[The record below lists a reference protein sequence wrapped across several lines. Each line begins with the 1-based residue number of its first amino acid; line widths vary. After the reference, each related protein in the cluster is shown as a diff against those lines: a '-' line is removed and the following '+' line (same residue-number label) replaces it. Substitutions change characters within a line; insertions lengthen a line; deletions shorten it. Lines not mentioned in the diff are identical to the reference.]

1 MKTLRL
7 TMLWSAILLLFIAI
21 TIGQAQEQP
30 VFRIGILDAER
41 GAISNGARLAVS
53 QINDAGG
60 VEGADGTVFR
70 LELIVQS
77 TDEADSLAT
86 AVDAID
92 RASVVA
98 VIGPETTE
106 QVLSNLPLLQSLQVP
121 ILTPAIGDTVVASDS
136 TGVIFRTRGA
146 ERLQGFALAEYLVT
160 ELNIND
166 IVTVQLDRNSTASRV
181 GFSVALSQLSSNA
194 NEETL
199 LLEEGTQIADL
210 VEDIINS
217 NTQIAVTYGQPTLA
231 SDLYNQLRGAGWVG
245 LFAYNQASDAEF
257 NENISLDSVGGI
269 FSTTTWAISADD
281 AVSETFTSDFVK
293 AFGQAPGPVEASTYD
308 AINMLAI
315 AIGQPGELTT
325 NLINLNDFRGVQGI
339 LRPAALSRG
348 ELSDNVAVIQ
358 TNSLGGFDVEAR
370 YLGFERLPNDEIE
383 EPEVIVA
390 TSEPTATPTPDGV
403 VITIESNRQNV
414 RTGPGLEYDVLGQMQ
429 QGEQAQVI
437 GATIDFSWVV
447 ILYRGQQGWLA
458 TYLLDVFGD
467 RSTVP
472 VIAPPPTPTPP
483 PATATPTPPPV
494 ADIVVV
500 SASPANVTLG
510 ATTPINVTIQNI
522 GSLPAGAF
530 AVAVTYPPDDFFSA
544 VNLTGLGAGQQQV
557 ISLPIQATVGTGI
570 FNATIIADLNT
581 QVSEGSAGEA
591 NNDDF
596 VFEYRV
602 DRQLILINNTTLN
615 TGNSIDLEG
624 NLVPDNDITYTGA
637 GLNTVG
643 VCTATTDCIGLISPT
658 QTWETSHYDALNS
671 GVVNTTFIANA
682 ALTPGATIGI
692 FTAEG
697 RRGVIRVDSINPGVS
712 ITLTYR
718 VYQ

>member
-1 MKTLRL
+1 MRFLRFS
-7 TMLWSAILLLFIAI
+7 MIWSAIAIFFIAI
-21 TIGQAQEQP
+21 TSGQAQEQP

-41 GAISNGARLAVS
+41 GAISNGARLAIS
-53 QINDAGG
+53 QINEAGG
-60 VEGADGTVFR
+60 IEGADGTVFR
-70 LELIVQS
+70 LELVIQS
-77 TDEADSLAT
+77 TDQADSLAT
-86 AVDAID
+86 AIDAID
-92 RASVVA
+92 RASVIG

-136 TGVIFRTRGA
+136 TGMIFRIRGA
-146 ERLQGFALAEYLVT
+146 ERLQGFALAEYLIN

-166 IVTVQLDRNSTASRV
+166 IITVQLDRNSTASRV
-181 GFSVALSQLSSNA
+181 GFSVALSQLSGNID
-194 NEETL
+194 EETL
-199 LLEEGTQIADL
+199 LLEEGTEISDL
-210 VEDIINS
+210 AQEILAS
-217 NTQIAVTYGQPTLA
+217 NAQIAVTFGQPVLA
-231 SDLYNQLRGAGWVG
+231 SNLYNQLRDAGWVG
-245 LFAYNQASDAEF
+245 LFAYNQANDAQFYEA
-257 NENISLDSVGGI
+257 ISLESVGGI
-269 FSTTTWAISADD
+269 FSTTTWSNSSTDS
-281 AVSETFTSDFVK
+281 VSNSFTSAYVR
-293 AFGQAPGPVEASTYD
+293 AFGEAPGPIEASSYD
-308 AINMLAI
+308 AINMLAA

-325 NLINLNDFRGVQGI
+325 NLISLNEFRGIQGI
-339 LRPAALSRG
+339 LRPAELSRG

-358 TNSLGGFDVEAR
+358 TNTLGGFDVEAR
-370 YLGFERLPNDEIE
+370 YLGFERLTNDQPE
-383 EPEVIVA
+383 EPEIIVENL
-390 TSEPTATPTPDGV
+390 EPTPTPTPEGV

-414 RTGPGLEYDVLGQMQ
+414 RTGPSVDYDILGQMQ
-429 QGEQAQVI
+429 QGEQATVI

-483 PATATPTPPPV
+483 PATNTPVPPPV
-494 ADIVVV
+494 SDIVIV

-510 ATTPINVTIQNI
+510 TVTPINVTVQNI
-522 GSLPAGAF
+522 GSINAGPF
-530 AVAVTYPPDDFFSA
+530 AVAVTYPPDDFFSS

-557 ISLPIQATVGTGI
+557 ISLPIQATTGTGT
-570 FNATIIADLNT
+570 FSATIVADLND
-581 QVSEGSAGEA
+581 QINEGAAGEA

-596 VFEYRV
+596 LFTYRV
-602 DRQLILINNTTLN
+602 DRQLILINNATLN

-624 NLVPDNDITYTGA
+624 NLVPNNDITYTGA

-658 QTWETSHYDALNS
+658 LTWDTSHYDALTS

-682 ALTPGATIGI
+682 ALTPGATVGI